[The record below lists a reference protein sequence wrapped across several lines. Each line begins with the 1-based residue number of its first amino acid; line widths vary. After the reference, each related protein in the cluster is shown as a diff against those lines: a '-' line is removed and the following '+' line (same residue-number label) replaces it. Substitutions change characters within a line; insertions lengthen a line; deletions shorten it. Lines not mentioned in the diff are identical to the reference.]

1 VHVARHLS
9 ENALS
14 LSFAVDA
21 GFASAQIALGFDIR
35 SEFSELPLKVVT
47 VDPRGTA
54 VQIVEPDLHR
64 GEVTFAGGQSHDHFV
79 ELALD
84 AVEPCVNAAQV
95 NKHEF
100 FGFVR
105 LLWGMFVVSHG
116 RGPPL
121 DRSRGVAWCFN
132 TGLVP
137 LIAQTR
143 QNVRRRDSLA
153 AEKQIAQG
161 SAQQIGDPPLDQ
173 VVRAV
178 VDQMAA
184 LAQAFEVA
192 QSVVSRAGLE
202 LSQSS

>member
-1 VHVARHLS
+1 V
-9 ENALS
+9 
-14 LSFAVDA
+14 F
-21 GFASAQIALGFDIR
+21 
-35 SEFSELPLKVVT
+35 
-47 VDPRGTA
+47 
-54 VQIVEPDLHR
+54 QIVEPDLHR
-64 GEVTFAGGQSHDHFV
+64 GEVTLAGGQSPDHFV
-79 ELALD
+79 ELTLD

-95 NKHEF
+95 NQHEF

-105 LLWGMFVVSHG
+105 LLWGIFVISHG
-116 RGPPL
+116 RVPLSTGPG
-121 DRSRGVAWCFN
+121 GVAWCFEHRPRPAYPHKP
-132 TGLVP
+132 GKLS
-137 LIAQTR
+137 
-143 QNVRRRDSLA
+143 RRRDSLA
-153 AEKQIAQG
+153 AEKQIAEG